1 MYTYIYI
8 YVKLNDFAVHQKLTE
23 HCKLTILQLKNNN
36 NSCKRLL
43 KLFFI
48 TKITKSP
55 HTSSKLTE
63 HKIVPILNIA
73 VMS

>member
-1 MYTYIYI
+1 MNNFSIH
-8 YVKLNDFAVHQKLTE
+8 KKLTE

-36 NSCKRLL
+36 NSCKRLS

-48 TKITKSP
+48 TKITKS